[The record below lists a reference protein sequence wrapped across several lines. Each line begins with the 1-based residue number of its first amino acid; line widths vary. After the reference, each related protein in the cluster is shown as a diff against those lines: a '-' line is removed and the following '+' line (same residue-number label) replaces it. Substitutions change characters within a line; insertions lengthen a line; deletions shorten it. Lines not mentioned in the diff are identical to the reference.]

1 MTDPA
6 TLVSLAQ
13 NVTDLVAAKNTADAT
28 AAVSAAVAAN
38 DAAAD
43 KVALATLHVAA
54 KQLLAAIEAADPTL
68 LEPTPP
74 AGNLGLVAPPPPVD
88 PNPQP

>member
-1 MTDPA
+1 MTDAA

-13 NVTDLVAAKNTADAT
+13 NVTDLVTAKNAADAT
-28 AAVSAAVAAN
+28 ATASAAVAAN

-54 KQLLAAIEAADPTL
+54 KQLVAAIEAADPTL
-68 LEPTPP
+68 LEPTP
-74 AGNLGLVAPPPPVD
+74 VAIHIPPPVD